1 MNDPEELGPVHRE
14 TTSSIIADRLRT
26 QIMHGTY
33 GPGTQLNEAQLA
45 TKLDVSRGPVR
56 EAMQR
61 LVQEGLL
68 VNRRHRGVFVCE
80 LNADDIVDIYL
91 ARGAIERVAAHIV
104 AENAD
109 SESFAQLRT
118 IVDQLDQIAD
128 DASWSV
134 VADLDAEFHRT
145 LVDASGSKRLIRMF
159 RTLLTETRMCMSG
172 LEWSYTM
179 RRGLVEEHRELL
191 DAIEHGSADE
201 IATLV
206 DAHLASAV
214 EVLREGA
221 DAEIPPASR

>member
-1 MNDPEELGPVHRE
+1 MQG
-14 TTSSIIADRLRT
+14 A
-26 QIMHGTY
+26 Y

-45 TKLDVSRGPVR
+45 TKLAVSRGPVR

-80 LNADDIVDIYL
+80 LTADDIVDIYL
-91 ARGAIERVAAHIV
+91 ARGAIERVAARIV

-109 SESFAQLRT
+109 PASFARLHA
-118 IVDQLDQIAD
+118 IVEKLGRIAET
-128 DASWSV
+128 AEWSV
-134 VADLDAEFHRT
+134 VADVDAEFHRE

-179 RRGLVEEHRELL
+179 RIGLVDEHRDIVRALETGTP
-191 DAIEHGSADE
+191 EE
-201 IATLV
+201 IVALI
-206 DAHLASAV
+206 DAHMASAV
-214 EVLREGA
+214 EVLRQA
-221 DAEIPPASR
+221 AQDAPAPASS